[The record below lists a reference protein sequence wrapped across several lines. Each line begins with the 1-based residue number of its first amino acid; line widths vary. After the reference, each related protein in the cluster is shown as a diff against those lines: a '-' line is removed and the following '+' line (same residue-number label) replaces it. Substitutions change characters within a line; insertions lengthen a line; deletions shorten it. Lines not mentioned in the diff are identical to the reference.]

1 MLYYNFHKNTYIY
14 FQMSLGLKG
23 ANPITKVS

>member
-1 MLYYNFHKNTYIY
+1 MLYYNFHNTYIY

-23 ANPITKVS
+23 ANPITEVS